1 MSLIY
6 LVVDSK
12 QDMGQEVPHIHKKV
26 DIVWEEDKQLLQT
39 HKKVVEEDILD
50 QVYVVTLDKA
60 HVDLSILVVSVF
72 RQVR

>member
-26 DIVWEEDKQLLQT
+26 DIVWEEDKQQLQT
-39 HKKVVEEDILD
+39 HKKVVEGGRLD
-50 QVYVVTLDKA
+50 QVYVVTLDKV
-60 HVDLSILVVSVF
+60 HVDLSILVDED
-72 RQVR
+72 